1 MFALAFRSLV
11 DDIRIPLKEL
21 VRQRQGNSL
30 LLSHGQRPWFGI
42 HLFYG
47 LILYA
52 CDLLKISSK
61 EIATL
66 HLIWALVTAH
76 WYCGTDFFTWGIRKL
91 GWSLN
96 TYPLVFDPRE
106 VWACTIW
113 FILYVVMLLLDLR
126 LGTWFSRLWWILWI
140 MHCVA
145 LCYFFVATLES
156 VVYIWGFLI
165 LISSLLLVLH
175 VTWPL

>member
-1 MFALAFRSLV
+1 MCVLTSRGLL
-11 DDIRIPLKEL
+11 DDIWIPLEEL
-21 VRQRQGNSL
+21 VWQRQGNSL
-30 LLSHGQRPWFGI
+30 LLSNGHKPWFGI
-42 HLFYG
+42 HLING
-47 LILYA
+47 LILCAY
-52 CDLLKISSK
+52 DLLKFSSK
-61 EIATL
+61 KVDIL

-113 FILYVVMLLLDLR
+113 FILYIVMLLLDLR
-126 LGTWFSRLWWILWI
+126 LGSWFSRLWWILRI

-145 LCYFFVATLES
+145 LCCFFIAALDS
-156 VVYIWGFLI
+156 IVYIWSFLV
-165 LISSLLLVLH
+165 LTSSLLLVLRF
-175 VTWPL
+175 T